1 MNNLY
6 KRIVTMGMISF
17 SALLA
22 WLYCIIAYRDKITY
36 VICLSL
42 VLVISLYALFNA
54 IIKIRLIKDEAMYK
68 YISDTITST
77 VASMVPDTDSA
88 KETERIAKATYVQ
101 LRKANSGISELTEA
115 NNSNTVKSIDNYT
128 ALNLSMKETVT
139 KAMTDNA
146 KLVVKYNKQ
155 DNQNVMDMLREFTT
169 NMDNISQSLEAINTR
184 IDNMNVVAE
193 KRPKT
198 ILEDT
203 VMDDTLPDILDIF
216 PQTDELSDSLATVE
230 EPIIKEAVPDTTDS
244 VTITPN
250 DDIDP
255 NRPLSPDEIAALF
268 NQAMANVEDDTP
280 VAKEV
285 EEAPIVE
292 EPEQAPAEE
301 DPNRLLSQDDI
312 AALFNQAATSEPTPE
327 PAVEE
332 PVDVT
337 PTNEDPNRQ
346 LTPDEIAAL
355 FSQSVEERTAKSEAD
370 FENATSNEAMDQ
382 NLIDALLNN
391 LNSEPEVAPIDEKI
405 IPFPAVEEPVAE
417 APAEEPFDP
426 NKPLSPDEIAALF
439 ASMNGN

>member
-22 WLYCIIAYRDKITY
+22 WLYCIIAYRDKIAY

-42 VLVISLYALFNA
+42 ILVISLYALFNA
-54 IIKIRLIKDEAMYK
+54 IIKVRLIKDEAMYK
-68 YISDTITST
+68 YISDTISST

-88 KETERIAKATYVQ
+88 REAERIAKATYVQ
-101 LRKANSGISELTEA
+101 LRKANSGISSLAEA
-115 NNSNTVKSIDNYT
+115 NNTNTVKNIDNYT
-128 ALNLSMKETVT
+128 ALSLSMRETVT
-139 KAMTDNA
+139 KAMTDSA

-155 DNQNVMDMLREFTT
+155 DNQNVMDMLKEFTL
-169 NMDNISQSLEAINTR
+169 NMENISQSLDSINNR
-184 IDNMNVVAE
+184 IDNMNIVAE

-203 VMDDTLPDILDIF
+203 VMDDTLPDMLDIF
-216 PQTDELSDSLATVE
+216 PQTSDTPASSTENAATMTEAPSE
-230 EPIIKEAVPDTTDS
+230 EIS
-244 VTITPN
+244 ITPN

-255 NRPLSPDEIAALF
+255 NKPLSPDEIAALF
-268 NQAMANVEDDTP
+268 SQAMANVPDDTP
-280 VAKEV
+280 VARE
-285 EEAPIVE
+285 IE
-292 EPEQAPAEE
+292 EPVIEE
-301 DPNRLLSQDDI
+301 PVAVTPVSDDPNQLLSQDDI
-312 AALFNQAATSEPTPE
+312 TALFSQAAAAEPAPE
-327 PAVEE
+327 PVIEE
-332 PVDVT
+332 PVVT
-337 PTNEDPNRQ
+337 APVSDDPNRQ

-391 LNSEPEVAPIDEKI
+391 LNSEPEPEEPAADEKI
-405 IPFPAVEEPVAE
+405 IPFPAVEEPVAT
-417 APAEEPFDP
+417 APVEEPFDP